1 MLSTSL
7 LPTVRNS
14 FASLVQTPTSRILGS
29 NLVARFRYSTEAE
42 TPSTQ
47 QVVEEVPV
55 DIASL
60 AQTDKIT
67 ENDRS
72 IMIKDPLLSHLVNT
86 IMRDGKKAM
95 AQRMVARALIDIRQ
109 KTNANPY
116 EILTAAVDMASPLMV
131 CKSGKRGTKVIQVP
145 KPLNERQ
152 RRRKAFVWL
161 LDAAKKRP
169 EREFPLRL
177 SAEVLSI
184 INGVSPILKQKEQLH
199 KLVLANRANASA
211 RF

>member
-1 MLSTSL
+1 MLSTSF
-7 LPTVRNS
+7 LPTLRRS
-14 FASLVQTPTSRILGS
+14 FANLSQTSATRSVGCG
-29 NLVARFRYSTEAE
+29 LVARLRYSTEVESVAGQKPVE
-42 TPSTQ
+42 TPS
-47 QVVEEVPV
+47 V
-55 DIASL
+55 DASSV

-67 ENDRS
+67 ELDRS

-116 EILTAAVDMASPLMV
+116 EILTAAIDMASPLMI
-131 CKSGKRGTKVIQVP
+131 CKSGKRGTKVVQVP

-161 LDAAKKRP
+161 LEAAKKRP
-169 EREFPLRL
+169 EKEFPLRL
-177 SAEVLSI
+177 SAELLSI

-199 KLVLANRANASA
+199 KLVLANRANAAA